1 MAGGQKRH
9 LETQVARLAQ
19 ASRLLDSYS
28 YQSVLQRGFALVRD
42 EQGDPIRA
50 SQGLL
55 KGQMLH
61 LEFADDDRLNVR
73 VDEAGASKPKPKA
86 KSASAAKKTGA
97 KTSSNQGTL
106 L

>member
-1 MAGGQKRH
+1 
-9 LETQVARLAQ
+9 
-19 ASRLLDSYS
+19 
-28 YQSVLQRGFALVRD
+28 
-42 EQGDPIRA
+42 
-50 SQGLL
+50 
-55 KGQMLH
+55 MLH